1 MAAKTQRLH
10 LLTFCFAHTVFCFF
24 VASLVDTL
32 GWLVF
37 CFFFFFF
44 NYSCFLANLYIAIIL
59 VDKFFTVRFF

>member
-37 CFFFFFF
+37 CFCFFFLITAVF
-44 NYSCFLANLYIAIIL
+44 
-59 VDKFFTVRFF
+59 

>member
-37 CFFFFFF
+37 CFFFFF
-44 NYSCFLANLYIAIIL
+44 
-59 VDKFFTVRFF
+59 